1 MGRLIER
8 NVFTFLW
15 LFFLTSIL
23 LICLFTFR
31 EEYVNED
38 ATFFYCYYAGHY
50 ICWPHIFFP
59 RHETGTYFLGPVLDV
74 IFAYAISLVSFVT
87 ADFLWRKIFWNKKKN
102 IDTALTGTVGK
113 TSKLAVLQ
121 VAIWI
126 SKLAGRLLASLSIP
140 FLMSIIDDYI
150 YKIDWKEN
158 LQLFETHFHFA
169 GASIA
174 ILGCIIGWRF
184 PLIGA
189 LMLLSGSISFLV
201 NEGKIS
207 FECFFPPFYL
217 ATAAFFVTWVLTKL
231 FGRIL
236 KKDAG

>member
-1 MGRLIER
+1 MKIGRLIER

-38 ATFFYCYYAGHY
+38 ATFIYYYYAGHY
-50 ICWPHIFFP
+50 MFWPSA
-59 RHETGTYFLGPVLDV
+59 FLLKHKIDTVWDL
-74 IFAYAISLVSFVT
+74 IIAFAISLPSFIA

-102 IDTALTGTVGK
+102 IDTALTETVGK
-113 TSKLAVLQ
+113 TSKSAVLQ
-121 VAIWI
+121 IAIWI
-126 SKLAGRLLASLSIP
+126 SKWAGRLLASLSIP

-150 YKIDWKEN
+150 YKIDWKED

-189 LMLLSGSISFLV
+189 VMLLFGSISFLISG
-201 NEGKIS
+201 GKIS
-207 FECFFPPFYL
+207 FECLFLPFYL
-217 ATAAFFVTWVLTKL
+217 AAAAYFATWALSKFSERTLRKN
-231 FGRIL
+231 
-236 KKDAG
+236 AG